1 MTRRDALKGA
11 VGLAALGA
19 LPASAAG
26 SGRPRPGRER
36 VAIIGA
42 GAGGVAAAYF
52 LAGSFDVDLFEARSR
67 IGGHCDSRVIK
78 HRGRRITVD
87 LGAQFFHPDT
97 HPIYVTLL
105 EELGLYDPSTPAPT
119 PRCRLPRACAS
130 SGRPGA
136 RPSSRRRTRLRRRG
150 VRSTLRRSLNSRGRR
165 SCRTCRGRS
174 PSTPGSAACR
184 CGEHSRRTSC
194 IRGSRRR
201 SGVRGAT
208 RGERRR
214 GRSCRRSRSRF
225 RPTFSRA
232 PPRTPRRSACRGTCS
247 GCWTAARPPRCTS
260 ARLRG
265 PSVASAPAGSCGRR
279 RAGRGRTGS
288 WC

>member
-1 MTRRDALKGA
+1 MSETSITRRDVVKGA

-26 SGRPRPGRER
+26 RVGRDR
-36 VAIIGA
+36 VAIIGG

-105 EELGLYDPSTPAPT
+105 EELGLYDPEHPDADATVESPASLCIFRTAGGAPIFSSSHPLSTPQ
-119 PRCRLPRACAS
+119 RASDFA
-130 SGRPGA
+130 
-136 RPSSRRRTRLRRRG
+136 TF
-150 VRSTLRRSLNSRGRR
+150 THSRGRR
-165 SCRTCRGRS
+165 CCRTCRGRP
-174 PSTPGSAACR
+174 PSTPGSAACP
-184 CGEHSRRTSC
+184 CGNPSRRTSC

-214 GRSCRRSRSRF
+214 GRSCRRSRWRF
-225 RPTFSRA
+225 RPTFSSP
-232 PPRTPRRSACRGTCS
+232 PPRTTRRSACRGTCS

-260 ARLRG
+260 ARRCG
-265 PSVASAPAGSCGRR
+265 P
-279 RAGRGRTGS
+279 
-288 WC
+288 